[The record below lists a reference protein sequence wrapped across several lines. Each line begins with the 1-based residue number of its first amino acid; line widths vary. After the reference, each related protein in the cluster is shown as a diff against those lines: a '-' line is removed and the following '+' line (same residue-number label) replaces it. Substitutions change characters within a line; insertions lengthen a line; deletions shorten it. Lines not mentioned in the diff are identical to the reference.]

1 MGKGHAGE
9 GKCAFTCQP
18 VSFVGNFS
26 TLKNF
31 NNSVSNCT
39 SEKMCRELC
48 VFVLSLYMDMYPR
61 YFYFITKCDAQIG
74 YKIQNVCSLRVY
86 MIYLI

>member
-18 VSFVGNFS
+18 VSFVRNFS

-39 SEKMCRELC
+39 SEKMCRELR
-48 VFVLSLYMDMYPR
+48 VFVLSLYMD
-61 YFYFITKCDAQIG
+61 ICTQDI
-74 YKIQNVCSLRVY
+74 STL
-86 MIYLI
+86 